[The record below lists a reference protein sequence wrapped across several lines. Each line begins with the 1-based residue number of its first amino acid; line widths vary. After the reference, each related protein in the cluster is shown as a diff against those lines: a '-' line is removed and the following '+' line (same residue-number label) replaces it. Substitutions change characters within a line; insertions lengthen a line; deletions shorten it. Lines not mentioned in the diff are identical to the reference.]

1 MFGTDVDVSVSV
13 LGPGEPDLAVVG
25 GIHGDEPCGI
35 RAVRHVLDTQPELER
50 AVKLV
55 VANPPASVTQR
66 RYLDVDMNRI
76 FPGDPDSDDRERRL
90 AARLGEAVDDCHV
103 LSIHSTHSSSVPLAF
118 VSGDQPHAQ
127 RLASRLPVRYVVN
140 QEPAIE
146 GAFTSTGSVVSV
158 EAGRQTTEE
167 ATENAAKL
175 VRAFLRET
183 GALPDEAE
191 TTDSQYYSLTDTV
204 EKPAD
209 EESYDLLVENFQ
221 QVEPGTT
228 YARGDDRKLVAERA
242 FYPILMSET
251 GYEDRFGHMGEKVG
265 ESLSA
270 AREAWGTDAE

>member
-1 MFGTDVDVSVSV
+1 MFGTDVDVSVSI

-35 RAVRHVLDTQPELER
+35 RAIRHVLDSQPDLER
-50 AVKLV
+50 AVKLI

-66 RYLDVDMNRI
+66 RYLDADMNRI
-76 FPGDPDSDDRERRL
+76 FPGDPDSEDRERRL
-90 AARLGEAVDDCHV
+90 AARLRDVVEDCHV

-118 VSGDQPHAQ
+118 VSGDHPEAQ

-140 QEPAIE
+140 QKPAIE
-146 GAFTSTGSVVSV
+146 GAFTACGSVVSV

-183 GALPDEAE
+183 DALPGDPE
-191 TTDSQYYSLTDTV
+191 TTDSRYYSLTDAV
-204 EKPAD
+204 EKPSDD
-209 EESYDLLVENFQ
+209 ERYDLLVENFHH
-221 QVEPGTT
+221 VDPGTT
-228 YARGDDRKLVAERA
+228 YARSDDDELVAEES

-251 GYEDRFGHMGEKVG
+251 GYDERFGYKGQKVG
-265 ESLSA
+265 ESLSE
-270 AREAWGTDAE
+270 AREAWGAAAD